1 MKYIAI
7 IKKRFKIPKAVTICG
22 EDEMYA
28 YQNLSFDYP
37 KHKILS
43 LKQCPNQNIK

>member
-7 IKKRFKIPKAVTICG
+7 IKKRFKKPKTITICG

-28 YQNLSFDYP
+28 YQNLHYDYP
-37 KHKILS
+37 KYKVLS
-43 LKQCPNQNIK
+43 LKRCPDQS